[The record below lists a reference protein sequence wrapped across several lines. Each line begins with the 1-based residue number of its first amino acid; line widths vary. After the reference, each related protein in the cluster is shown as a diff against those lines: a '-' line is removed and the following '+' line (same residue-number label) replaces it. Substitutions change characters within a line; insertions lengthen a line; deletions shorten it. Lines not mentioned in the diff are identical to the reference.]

1 MGRQSV
7 FGWLIAAGTVAAGA
21 LAAPDVKGTLRKVAV
36 RALVEGLT
44 LADRGAAWVA
54 YTREEWEDL
63 VAQARYRR
71 TLTKQEQM
79 PEKEGAFQRDSI
91 VG

>member
-1 MGRQSV
+1 MGRQSIL
-7 FGWLIAAGTVAAGA
+7 GWFIAAGTVAAGA
-21 LAAPDVKGTLRKVAV
+21 LAAPAVKGALRKVAV

-63 VAQARYRR
+63 VAQARYQR

-79 PEKEGAFQRDSI
+79 PEEEGVFQQDSI